1 MGLFSNNKKLC
12 PVCGK
17 PTPRLLA
24 TKVEDMPICKDC
36 DRKIDLPKGL
46 VDKMTLDKFSKYIS
60 YHDQQQPLRDKFTE
74 TYRFDFGFG
83 KGTFVMDASHGFF
96 KLKDDENALIM
107 EISNF
112 KSLRVLEDD
121 KPLYESQGGTIKC
134 YKSMMPSKIR
144 AMSTQITQYEAQR
157 REYEM
162 VEQMERMRDERDR
175 LYDERDRRLG
185 GRRLD
190 ERDRRMDDR
199 RFDERSTRTYRSE
212 PTFDGKGPFRYFYVE
227 LAMKHPYWGSIRW
240 PLAAPEFDRYY
251 PSVNTYLQEYEDKVD
266 QLHTLVVNLIQMVSP
281 GAKEIQMSAAGSA
294 GAAAAQPVKSVLGN
308 KKPAAAA
315 GTSAVEEIKKY
326 KELLDAGVIT
336 QEEFSAKKKQLMGI

>member
-1 MGLFSNNKKLC
+1 
-12 PVCGK
+12 
-17 PTPRLLA
+17 
-24 TKVEDMPICKDC
+24 
-36 DRKIDLPKGL
+36 
-46 VDKMTLDKFSKYIS
+46 
-60 YHDQQQPLRDKFTE
+60 
-74 TYRFDFGFG
+74 
-83 KGTFVMDASHGFF
+83 
-96 KLKDDENALIM
+96 
-107 EISNF
+107 
-112 KSLRVLEDD
+112 
-121 KPLYESQGGTIKC
+121 
-134 YKSMMPSKIR
+134 
-144 AMSTQITQYEAQR
+144 MSTQITQYEAQR

-199 RFDERSTRTYRSE
+199 RFDERSTRTYRTE
-212 PTFDGKGPFRYFYVE
+212 PTLDVKGPFRYIYVE

-308 KKPAAAA
+308 KKPAAAT

>member
-74 TYRFDFGFG
+74 TYRFDFGLG

-134 YKSMMPSKIR
+134 YKSTMPSKIR

-212 PTFDGKGPFRYFYVE
+212 PTFDVKGPFRYFYVE

-281 GAKEIQMSAAGSA
+281 GAKEIQMSAAGST
-294 GAAAAQPVKSVLGN
+294 GAAAGQPVKSVLGN
-308 KKPAAAA
+308 KKPAAAT
-315 GTSAVEEIKKY
+315 GTSAVEEIKRIQRTSGCRSYHTRRIFGKR
-326 KELLDAGVIT
+326 K
-336 QEEFSAKKKQLMGI
+336 SS

>member
-17 PTPRLLA
+17 PTPRLLP
-24 TKVEDMPICKDC
+24 TKVENMPICKEC
-36 DRKIDLPKGL
+36 DQKIDLPKGL

-144 AMSTQITQYEAQR
+144 AMST
-157 REYEM
+157 
-162 VEQMERMRDERDR
+162 
-175 LYDERDRRLG
+175 
-185 GRRLD
+185 
-190 ERDRRMDDR
+190 
-199 RFDERSTRTYRSE
+199 
-212 PTFDGKGPFRYFYVE
+212 
-227 LAMKHPYWGSIRW
+227 
-240 PLAAPEFDRYY
+240 
-251 PSVNTYLQEYEDKVD
+251 
-266 QLHTLVVNLIQMVSP
+266 
-281 GAKEIQMSAAGSA
+281 
-294 GAAAAQPVKSVLGN
+294 
-308 KKPAAAA
+308 
-315 GTSAVEEIKKY
+315 
-326 KELLDAGVIT
+326 
-336 QEEFSAKKKQLMGI
+336 

>member
-36 DRKIDLPKGL
+36 GRKIDLPKGL

-162 VEQMERMRDERDR
+162 VEQMERCGMN
-175 LYDERDRRLG
+175 G
-185 GRRLD
+185 TAF
-190 ERDRRMDDR
+190 MM
-199 RFDERSTRTYRSE
+199 SE
-212 PTFDGKGPFRYFYVE
+212 TVG
-227 LAMKHPYWGSIRW
+227 
-240 PLAAPEFDRYY
+240 LAAEDWMSETVGWMIGDLT
-251 PSVNTYLQEYEDKVD
+251 SVPRELTA
-266 QLHTLVVNLIQMVSP
+266 VNR
-281 GAKEIQMSAAGSA
+281 
-294 GAAAAQPVKSVLGN
+294 
-308 KKPAAAA
+308 
-315 GTSAVEEIKKY
+315 
-326 KELLDAGVIT
+326 LL
-336 QEEFSAKKKQLMGI
+336 M